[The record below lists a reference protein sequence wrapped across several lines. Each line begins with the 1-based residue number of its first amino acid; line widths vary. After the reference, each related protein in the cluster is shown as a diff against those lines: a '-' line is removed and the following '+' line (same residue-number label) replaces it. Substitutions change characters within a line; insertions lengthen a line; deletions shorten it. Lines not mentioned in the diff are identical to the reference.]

1 MIRKAGFALTAVGLA
16 LVAWVGVTLQW
27 GEPFTSLYTRHEQQ
41 ALSKELQALDRKWSG
56 TERLS
61 SGFPWPR
68 PKSASPQARVA
79 AALRSH
85 AAAFRRT
92 LRDGRAFGRIIVPRL
107 GLNMAVIEGTSEG
120 DLEKGPGHYNA
131 RSGRRTSIPGLGGVV
146 AIAGH
151 RTTYLHPFRH
161 IDALRPGDD
170 VTIRMPYGT
179 FRYRVYYRRVV
190 DAREWRIL
198 RRRPFEKLVLTACHP
213 LYSASHRI
221 VVYARLK
228 SQSYRHAA

>member
-1 MIRKAGFALTAVGLA
+1 MAIGLG
-16 LVAWVGVTLQW
+16 LVAWVGVTFWW
-27 GEPFTSLYTRHEQQ
+27 GEPYTSLYTRHEQR

-56 TERLS
+56 PVRLTS
-61 SGFPWPR
+61 SIQSR
-68 PKSASPQARVA
+68 RAAAATAEARVV
-79 AALRSH
+79 AALRVR
-85 AAAFRRT
+85 ATAFRRT

-131 RSGRRTSIPGLGGVV
+131 RSGQRTSVPGMGGVI

-161 IDALRPGDD
+161 INDLRPGDGITL
-170 VTIRMPYGT
+170 VMPYGT
-179 FRYRVYYRRVV
+179 FRYRVYYHRVV

-213 LYSASHRI
+213 LYSASHRF

-228 SQSYRHAA
+228 SQAYRHAA

>member
-1 MIRKAGFALTAVGLA
+1 MAVGLV
-16 LVAWVGVTLQW
+16 LVAWVGVTLKW

-41 ALSKELQALDRKWSG
+41 ALSKELRALDHKWSG

-61 SGFPWPR
+61 SAAR
-68 PKSASPQARVA
+68 SRTASRAE
-79 AALRSH
+79 ALRAR
-85 AAAFRRT
+85 AAAFRQS

-107 GLNMAVIEGTSEG
+107 GLNMVVIEGTSEG

-131 RSGRRTSIPGLGGVV
+131 RSGRRTSVPGQGGVI

-161 IDALRPGDD
+161 IDALRPGDGITL
-170 VTIRMPYGT
+170 VMPYGT
-179 FRYRVYYRRVV
+179 FRYRVYYHRVV
-190 DAREWRIL
+190 DSREWRIL

-213 LYSASHRI
+213 LYSASHRF

-228 SQSYRHAA
+228 SQAYRHAA

>member
-1 MIRKAGFALTAVGLA
+1 MAVGLV
-16 LVAWVGVTLQW
+16 LVAWVGVTLKW
-27 GEPFTSLYTRHEQQ
+27 GEPLTSLYTRHEQQ

-56 TERLS
+56 NERLV
-61 SGFPWPR
+61 
-68 PKSASPQARVA
+68 SAAASRTARAPSAEARVA
-79 AALRSH
+79 SALRAR

-92 LRDGRAFGRIIVPRL
+92 LREGRAFGRIIVPRL
-107 GLNMAVIEGTSEG
+107 GVNMVVIEGTSEG
-120 DLEKGPGHYNA
+120 DLRKGPGHYNA
-131 RSGRRTSIPGLGGVV
+131 ASGRRTSVPGLGGVV

-161 IDALRPGDD
+161 INDLRPGDAISL
-170 VTIRMPYGT
+170 VMPYGT
-179 FRYRVYYRRVV
+179 FRYRVYYHRVV

-213 LYSASHRI
+213 LYSASHRF

-228 SQSYRHAA
+228 SQAFRKAA

>member
-1 MIRKAGFALTAVGLA
+1 VIRNAGFALMAVGLA
-16 LVAWVGVTLQW
+16 LVAWVGVTLTW

-41 ALSKELQALDRKWSG
+41 ALSKELKALDRKWSAS
-56 TERLS
+56 ERLS
-61 SGFPWPR
+61 SPAASRRAG
-68 PKSASPQARVA
+68 SAATTT
-79 AALRSH
+79 ALR
-85 AAAFRRT
+85 ARAVGFRKS

-107 GLNMAVIEGTSEG
+107 GLNMVVIEGTSEG

-131 RSGRRTSIPGLGGVV
+131 RSGRRTSVPGTGGVI

-161 IDALRPGDD
+161 IDDLRPGDD
-170 VTIRMPYGT
+170 ITLVMPYGT
-179 FRYRVYYRRVV
+179 FRYRVYYHRVV

-198 RRRPFEKLVLTACHP
+198 RPRPFEKLVLTACHP
-213 LYSASHRI
+213 LYSASHRF

-228 SQSYRHAA
+228 SQAFRHAA

>member
-1 MIRKAGFALTAVGLA
+1 MMAIGLA
-16 LVAWVGVTLQW
+16 LVAWVGVTLWW

-41 ALSKELQALDRKWSG
+41 ALSKELQALDRKWSR
-56 TERLS
+56 TVSLS
-61 SGFPWPR
+61 SAVPSR
-68 PKSASPQARVA
+68 RAEAARAEARVA
-79 AALRSH
+79 ALRVR

-120 DLEKGPGHYNA
+120 DLKKGPGHYDA
-131 RSGRRTSIPGLGGVV
+131 RSGRRTSLPGLGGVV

-161 IDALRPGDD
+161 IDTLRPGDGITL
-170 VTIRMPYGT
+170 VMPYGT
-179 FRYRVYYRRVV
+179 FRYRVYYHRVV

-213 LYSASHRI
+213 LYSASHRF

-228 SQSYRHAA
+228 SQAFRHAA

>member
-1 MIRKAGFALTAVGLA
+1 MAIGLG
-16 LVAWVGVTLQW
+16 LVAWVGVTLWW
-27 GEPFTSLYTRHEQQ
+27 GEPFTSLYTRHEQR
-41 ALSKELQALDRKWSG
+41 ALSKELQTLDRKWSG
-56 TERLS
+56 RVRLS
-61 SGFPWPR
+61 
-68 PKSASPQARVA
+68 ASIQSRRTAATTHEVRVA
-79 AALRSH
+79 AALRVR

-131 RSGRRTSIPGLGGVV
+131 RSGRRTSVPGMGGVI

-161 IDALRPGDD
+161 IDDLRPGDGITL
-170 VTIRMPYGT
+170 VMPYGT
-179 FRYRVYYRRVV
+179 FRYRVYYHRVV

-213 LYSASHRI
+213 LYSASHRL

-228 SQSYRHAA
+228 SQAYRHAA